1 MTVEVTVSG
10 GSAVAVNVTGGVGP
24 AAVVGTNVY
33 GVQQFKAGT
42 NITVSTAAGS
52 ITINGPTI
60 PVESVAGRTGVITLS
75 RADISGLSDVAGS
88 GSYTSLANIP
98 VSFAPSV
105 HTHSTADIVSFASAV
120 SAIASPLASSA
131 ASSAAS
137 VAVAAGTT
145 AISSIASSIAAV
157 AVASGTTAIASIALP
172 IAQAE
177 VAAGMTAVFGIA
189 SSAATNVIRVQR
201 LNLLTGDVS
210 LLAGTNV
217 AVSSDTA
224 ANTITIASAGGG
236 GGPVASNL
244 TPLANAPTG
253 SSGTS
258 LEVSRADHV
267 HPASGG
273 GGFAASIIFG
283 G

>member
-10 GSAVAVNVTGGVGP
+10 ENPVAVSVTGGVGP
-24 AAVVGTNVY
+24 AAIVGTSVY
-33 GVQQFKAGT
+33 GVQQFVAGA

-52 ITINGPTI
+52 ITISGPNI
-60 PVESVAGRTGVITLS
+60 PVQSVAGRTGVVTLS
-75 RADISGLSDVAGS
+75 RADISGLSNVASS
-88 GSYTSLANIP
+88 GSYTSLSNIP
-98 VSFAPSV
+98 TSFSPSA
-105 HTHSTADIVSFASAV
+105 HTHSTSDIVSFA
-120 SAIASPLASSA
+120 
-131 ASSAAS
+131 
-137 VAVAAGTT
+137 VAVVDAALP
-145 AISSIASSIAAV
+145 AAQAAV
-157 AVASGTTAIASIALP
+157 AT
-172 IAQAE
+172 
-177 VAAGMTAVFGIA
+177 GMTAVYGIA
-189 SSAATNVIRVQR
+189 SSAATNVTRVQR

-217 AVSSDTA
+217 AVSRDTA

-236 GGPVASNL
+236 GGPVASNAA
-244 TPLANAPTG
+244 PLANAQVASP
-253 SSGTS
+253 GTS

>member
-1 MTVEVTVSG
+1 MTVEVVVSG
-10 GSAVAVNVTGGVGP
+10 DTAVSVNVTGGVGP

-33 GVQQFKAGT
+33 GVQQFQAGT
-42 NITVSTAAGS
+42 NITLSTAAGS
-52 ITINGPTI
+52 ITINGPVI

-75 RADISGLSDVAGS
+75 RTDISGLSNVAGS
-88 GSYTSLANIP
+88 GSYTSLSSIP
-98 VSFAPSV
+98 TTFAPSA
-105 HTHSTADIVSFASAV
+105 HSHATSDIVSFA
-120 SAIASPLASSA
+120 ASVGSLASASA
-131 ASSAAS
+131 A

-145 AISSIASSIAAV
+145 AISPIATVAAQV
-157 AVASGTTAIASIALP
+157 VVASGTTAISSIAL
-172 IAQAE
+172 
-177 VAAGMTAVFGIA
+177 AAVTSV
-189 SSAATNVIRVQR
+189 TRVQK
-201 LNLLTGDVS
+201 LNLLTGEVS

-244 TPLANAPTG
+244 TPLANSTAA
-253 SSGTS
+253 SSGVS

>member
-10 GSAVAVNVTGGVGP
+10 GSSVAVSVTGGVGP
-24 AAVVGTNVY
+24 AAIVGTNVY

-52 ITINGPTI
+52 ITISGP
-60 PVESVAGRTGVITLS
+60 PALVESVAGRTGVITLS
-75 RADISGLSDVAGS
+75 RADISGLSDVANS
-88 GSYTSLANIP
+88 GSYTSLTNIP
-98 VSFAPSV
+98 TSFAPSA
-105 HTHSTADIVSFASAV
+105 HTHSTADVVSFASAV
-120 SAIASPLASSA
+120 SAIASPVASSA
-131 ASSAAS
+131 AGA
-137 VAVAAGTT
+137 AVAAGTT
-145 AISSIASSIAAV
+145 AISPIALSV
-157 AVASGTTAIASIALP
+157 ARAEVASG
-172 IAQAE
+172 
-177 VAAGMTAVFGIA
+177 MTSVFGIA

-201 LNLLTGDVS
+201 INLLTGDVS

-236 GGPVASNL
+236 GGVVVSSL
-244 TPLANAPTG
+244 TPLANAPEG
-253 SSGTS
+253 SSGSS
-258 LEVSRADHV
+258 LEASRADHV

>member
-24 AAVVGTNVY
+24 AAIVGTSVY

-98 VSFAPSV
+98 TSFAPTP

-131 ASSAAS
+131 AS

-145 AISSIASSIAAV
+145 AISSIASSVAAV

-172 IAQAE
+172 VAQAE

-210 LLAGTNV
+210 LLSGTNV
-217 AVSSDTA
+217 SVSSDTA

-236 GGPVASNL
+236 GGPVVSNL
-244 TPLANAPTG
+244 TPLANAPVG

-258 LEVSRADHV
+258 LEASRADHV

>member
-24 AAVVGTNVY
+24 AAIVGTNVY

-52 ITINGPTI
+52 ITINGPII
-60 PVESVAGRTGVITLS
+60 PVQSVAGRTGVITLS

-98 VSFAPSV
+98 TSFAPSA
-105 HTHSTADIVSFASAV
+105 HTHSTADIVSFSSAV
-120 SAIASPLASSA
+120 SVIAAPIASSA
-131 ASSAAS
+131 AG

-145 AISSIASSIAAV
+145 AISSIASSVAAL

-172 IAQAE
+172 IAQSA
-177 VAAGMTAVFGIA
+177 VASGLTSVFSIA
-189 SSAATNVIRVQR
+189 SAAATTVVRVQK

-236 GGPVASNL
+236 GGGPVVSNL
-244 TPLANAPTG
+244 TPLANAPAG
-253 SSGTS
+253 SSGVS
-258 LEVSRADHV
+258 LEASRADHV

>member
-1 MTVEVTVSG
+1 MTVEVVVSG
-10 GSAVAVNVTGGVGP
+10 DTAVSVNVTGGVGP
-24 AAVVGTNVY
+24 AAVVGTSVY
-33 GVQQFKAGT
+33 GVQQFKGGT
-42 NITVSTAAGS
+42 NISIASGDGS
-52 ITINGPTI
+52 ITINGPVI
-60 PVESVAGRTGVITLS
+60 PVESVAGRTGAISLT
-75 RADISGLSDVAGS
+75 RADISGLAVVAGT

-98 VSFAPSV
+98 TTFATAP
-105 HTHSTADIVSFASAV
+105 HTHSTSDIVSFAAAV
-120 SAIASPLASSA
+120 
-131 ASSAAS
+131 
-137 VAVAAGTT
+137 G
-145 AISSIASSIAAV
+145 SIASASAAV
-157 AVASGTTAIASIALP
+157 AVASGTTAISPIATNAAQIAVASGTTAISSIAL
-172 IAQAE
+172 
-177 VAAGMTAVFGIA
+177 AAVTSV
-189 SSAATNVIRVQR
+189 TRVQR

-244 TPLANAPTG
+244 TPLANSTAA

-267 HPASGG
+267 HPTSGG